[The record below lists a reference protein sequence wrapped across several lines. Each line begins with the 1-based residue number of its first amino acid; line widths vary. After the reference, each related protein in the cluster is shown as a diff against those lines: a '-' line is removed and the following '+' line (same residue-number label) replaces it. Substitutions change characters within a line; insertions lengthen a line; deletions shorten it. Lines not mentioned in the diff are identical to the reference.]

1 MGEEWGVNIA
11 ATNAD
16 PEAQATDADP
26 EVPTEGD
33 IEDDTRE
40 DLALMHALDDQA
52 AIMVQ
57 LD

>member
-1 MGEEWGVNIA
+1 MPATGSEEVQA
-11 ATNAD
+11 A
-16 PEAQATDADP
+16 DASP